1 MDLIRKILRE
11 YDEDN
16 EDDKT
21 IFEKQM
27 FPEKV
32 YLKIFRIFDKHIESN
47 PNFIFDFLQNLKLD
61 DKNIQTTDLESN
73 IIYKYLTEHKDRPNS
88 YIKISFTPTEMSS
101 FFCNDRDY
109 DTPRMAWKYFS
120 FDYDYGADYGCYD
133 FEEYYFDKIDK
144 ENLGIMKEH
153 YLKNLEG
160 EPSEEDFKEF
170 VEEEFGDYIGC
181 AVGDAQHSADI
192 NALHSDFEEGIT
204 DYLSN
209 FNGKLQPSVD
219 KEGNKGYDLE
229 YVGQVELGDIASSDS
244 FKSQLN
250 AELTHG
256 YPTFLEILDGILEN
270 ERGGGYWG
278 MSNSFLPEDC
288 ISINTDKH
296 FRYGGAGDIDW
307 GYFNEIL
314 LDRIDHY

>member
-16 EDDKT
+16 EDDKS

-32 YLKIFRIFDKHIESN
+32 YQKIFRIFDKHIESN
-47 PNFIFDFLQNLKLD
+47 PNFIFDFLQGLKLD
-61 DKNIQTTDLESN
+61 DENIQTTDLESN

-101 FFCNDRDY
+101 FFCDDRDY
-109 DTPRMAWKYFS
+109 DIIDMVERYFK
-120 FDYDYGADYGCYD
+120 FDYDYGVYYDCYD
-133 FEEYYFDKIDK
+133 YDDYYFDKIDK

-170 VEEEFGDYIGC
+170 VEEEFGSYIGC
-181 AVGDAQHSADI
+181 AAGDAQHSADI
-192 NALHSDFEEGIT
+192 DALHSDFEERIT

-209 FNGKLQPSVD
+209 FDGGLQNQTD
-219 KEGNKGYDLE
+219 EGGVKGFGLE
-229 YVGQVELGDIASSDS
+229 YVGQVELGDIASSER

-256 YPTFLEILDGILEN
+256 YPTFLEILDGILED
-270 ERGGGYWG
+270 EREAWG
-278 MSNSFLPEDC
+278 MEYNSFLPEDC

-296 FRYGGAGDIDW
+296 FRYGGAGTIDW
-307 GYFNEIL
+307 NFFNEVL
-314 LDRIDHY
+314 FDRINYY

>member
-1 MDLIRKILRE
+1 MDIKRILGE
-11 YDEDN
+11 YGEDN
-16 EDDKT
+16 EDDRS

-32 YLKIFRIFDKHIESN
+32 YQKVFRIFDKYMESN
-47 PNFIFDFLQNLKLD
+47 HNKLFDILKNLSLSDENFNSE
-61 DKNIQTTDLESN
+61 DLESN

-88 YIKISFTPTEMSS
+88 YIKISFFPSEMSS
-101 FFCNDRDY
+101 FFCDDRDY
-109 DTPRMAWKYFS
+109 GIQRMVSQYFS

-170 VEEEFGDYIGC
+170 VGEEFGDYIGC

-209 FNGKLQPSVD
+209 FNGKLQPPVD
-219 KEGNKGYDLE
+219 KEGNKGLGLV
-229 YVGQVELGDIASSDS
+229 YVGYVELGDLANSSS
-244 FKSQLN
+244 FKETLHASL
-250 AELTHG
+250 EHG
-256 YPTFLEILDGILEN
+256 YPTFLEILDHVLED
-270 ERGGGYWG
+270 EREGWG
-278 MSNSFLPEDC
+278 QEYNSFLPEDC
-288 ISINTDKH
+288 ISINTYKH
-296 FRYGGAGDIDW
+296 FKYGGAGDIDW
-307 GYFNEIL
+307 KYFNEIL

>member
-1 MDLIRKILRE
+1 MDIKRILRE
-11 YDEDN
+11 YGEDN
-16 EDDKT
+16 EDDRS

-32 YLKIFRIFDKHIESN
+32 YQKVFRIFDKYMESN
-47 PNFIFDFLQNLKLD
+47 HNKLFDILKNLSLSDENFNSE
-61 DKNIQTTDLESN
+61 DLESN

-88 YIKISFTPTEMSS
+88 YIKISFFPSEMSS
-101 FFCNDRDY
+101 FFCDDRDY
-109 DTPRMAWKYFS
+109 GIQRMVSQYFS

-170 VEEEFGDYIGC
+170 VEE
-181 AVGDAQHSADI
+181 
-192 NALHSDFEEGIT
+192 GIT

-209 FNGKLQPSVD
+209 FNGKLQPPVD
-219 KEGNKGYDLE
+219 KEGNKGLGLV
-229 YVGQVELGDIASSDS
+229 YVGYVELGDLANSSS
-244 FKSQLN
+244 FKETLHASL
-250 AELTHG
+250 EHG
-256 YPTFLEILDGILEN
+256 YPTFLEILDHVLED
-270 ERGGGYWG
+270 EREGWG
-278 MSNSFLPEDC
+278 QEYNSFLPEDC
-288 ISINTDKH
+288 ISINTYKH
-296 FRYGGAGDIDW
+296 FKYGGAGDIDW
-307 GYFNEIL
+307 KYFNEIL

>member
-11 YDEDN
+11 YDEDD
-16 EDDKT
+16 ESIFDK
-21 IFEKQM
+21 KM
-27 FPEKV
+27 FSEKV
-32 YLKIFRIFDKHIESN
+32 YQKMFRIFDKHIESN
-47 PNFIFDFLQNLKLD
+47 PNFIFNFLEGLNLFD
-61 DKNIQTTDLESN
+61 ENIRSEDLESN

-88 YIKISFTPTEMSS
+88 YIKITFIPSEMST
-101 FFCNDRDY
+101 FFCDDDGDYDIQSIARDY
-109 DTPRMAWKYFS
+109 FRFE
-120 FDYDYGADYGCYD
+120 YDYGADYGCYD

-170 VEEEFGDYIGC
+170 VGEEFGDYIGC

-209 FNGKLQPSVD
+209 FNGKLQPPVD
-219 KEGNKGYDLE
+219 KEGNKGLGLV
-229 YVGQVELGDIASSDS
+229 YVGYVELGDLANSSS
-244 FKSQLN
+244 FKETLHASL
-250 AELTHG
+250 EHG
-256 YPTFLEILDGILEN
+256 YPTFLEILDHVLED
-270 ERGGGYWG
+270 EREGWG
-278 MSNSFLPEDC
+278 QEYNSFLPEDC
-288 ISINTDKH
+288 ISINTYKH
-296 FRYGGAGDIDW
+296 FKYGGAGDIDW
-307 GYFNEIL
+307 KYFNEIL

>member
-11 YDEDN
+11 YDEDD

-27 FPEKV
+27 FSEKM
-32 YLKIFRIFDKHIESN
+32 YQKIFRIFDKHIESN
-47 PNFIFDFLQNLKLD
+47 PNFIFNFLEGLNLFD
-61 DKNIQTTDLESN
+61 ENIKSEDLESN

-88 YIKISFTPTEMSS
+88 YIKITFIPSEMST
-101 FFCNDRDY
+101 FFCDDDGDYDIQSIARDY
-109 DTPRMAWKYFS
+109 FRFE
-120 FDYDYGADYGCYD
+120 YDYGADYGCYD

-170 VEEEFGDYIGC
+170 VGEEFGDYIGC

-209 FNGKLQPSVD
+209 FNGKLQPPVD
-219 KEGNKGYDLE
+219 KEGNKGLGLV
-229 YVGQVELGDIASSDS
+229 YVGYVELGDLANSSS
-244 FKSQLN
+244 FKETLHASL
-250 AELTHG
+250 EHG
-256 YPTFLEILDGILEN
+256 YPTFLEILDHVLED
-270 ERGGGYWG
+270 EREGWG
-278 MSNSFLPEDC
+278 QEYNSFLPEDC
-288 ISINTDKH
+288 ISINTYKH
-296 FRYGGAGDIDW
+296 FKYGGAGDIDW
-307 GYFNEIL
+307 KYFNEIL
-314 LDRIDHY
+314 

>member
-1 MDLIRKILRE
+1 MDIKRILRE
-11 YDEDN
+11 YGEDN
-16 EDDKT
+16 EDDRS

-32 YLKIFRIFDKHIESN
+32 YQKVFRIFDKYMESN
-47 PNFIFDFLQNLKLD
+47 HNKLFDILKNLSLSDENFNSE
-61 DKNIQTTDLESN
+61 DLESN

-88 YIKISFTPTEMSS
+88 YIKISFFPSEMSS
-101 FFCNDRDY
+101 FFCDDRDY
-109 DTPRMAWKYFS
+109 GIQRMVSQYFS

-170 VEEEFGDYIGC
+170 VGEEFGDYIGC

-209 FNGKLQPSVD
+209 FNGKLQPPVD
-219 KEGNKGYDLE
+219 KEGNKGLGLV
-229 YVGQVELGDIASSDS
+229 YVGYVELGDLANSSS
-244 FKSQLN
+244 FKETLHASL
-250 AELTHG
+250 EHG
-256 YPTFLEILDGILEN
+256 YPTFLEILDHVLED
-270 ERGGGYWG
+270 EREGWG
-278 MSNSFLPEDC
+278 QEYNSFLPEDC
-288 ISINTDKH
+288 ISINTYKH
-296 FRYGGAGDIDW
+296 FKYGGAGDIDW
-307 GYFNEIL
+307 KYFNEIL
-314 LDRIDHY
+314 LDRVDHY

>member
-1 MDLIRKILRE
+1 MDIKRILRE
-11 YDEDN
+11 YGEDN
-16 EDDKT
+16 EDDRS

-32 YLKIFRIFDKHIESN
+32 YQKVFRIFDKYMESN
-47 PNFIFDFLQNLKLD
+47 HNKLFDILKNLSLSDENFNSE
-61 DKNIQTTDLESN
+61 DLESN

-88 YIKISFTPTEMSS
+88 YIKISFFPSEMSS
-101 FFCNDRDY
+101 FFCDDRDY
-109 DTPRMAWKYFS
+109 GIQRRVSQYFS
-120 FDYDYGADYGCYD
+120 FEYDYGADYGCYD

-170 VEEEFGDYIGC
+170 VGEEFGDYIGC

-209 FNGKLQPSVD
+209 FNGKLQPPVD
-219 KEGNKGYDLE
+219 KEGNKGLGLV
-229 YVGQVELGDIASSDS
+229 YVGYVELGDLANSSS
-244 FKSQLN
+244 FKETLHASL
-250 AELTHG
+250 EHG
-256 YPTFLEILDGILEN
+256 YPTFLEILDHVLED
-270 ERGGGYWG
+270 EREGWG
-278 MSNSFLPEDC
+278 QEYNSFLPEDC
-288 ISINTDKH
+288 ISINTYKH
-296 FRYGGAGDIDW
+296 FKYGGAGDIDW
-307 GYFNEIL
+307 KYFYEIL
-314 LDRIDHY
+314 LDRVDHY

>member
-1 MDLIRKILRE
+1 MDIKRILRE
-11 YDEDN
+11 YGEDN
-16 EDDKT
+16 EDDRS

-32 YLKIFRIFDKHIESN
+32 YQKVFRIFDKYMESN
-47 PNFIFDFLQNLKLD
+47 HNKLFDILKNLSLSDENFNSE
-61 DKNIQTTDLESN
+61 DLESN

-88 YIKISFTPTEMSS
+88 YIKISFFPSEMSS
-101 FFCNDRDY
+101 FFCDDRDY
-109 DTPRMAWKYFS
+109 GIQRMVSQYFS

-170 VEEEFGDYIGC
+170 VGEEFGDYIGC

-209 FNGKLQPSVD
+209 FNGKLQPPVD
-219 KEGNKGYDLE
+219 KEGNKGLGLV
-229 YVGQVELGDIASSDS
+229 YVGYVELGDLANSSS
-244 FKSQLN
+244 FKETLHASL
-250 AELTHG
+250 EHG
-256 YPTFLEILDGILEN
+256 YPTFLEILDHVLED
-270 ERGGGYWG
+270 EREGWG
-278 MSNSFLPEDC
+278 QEYNSFLPEDC
-288 ISINTDKH
+288 ISINTYKH
-296 FRYGGAGDIDW
+296 FKYCGAGDIDW
-307 GYFNEIL
+307 KYFNEIL

>member
-32 YLKIFRIFDKHIESN
+32 YQKIFRIFDKHIESN
-47 PNFIFDFLQNLKLD
+47 PNFIFNFLQNLNLFD
-61 DKNIQTTDLESN
+61 EDIRSEDLESN

-88 YIKISFTPTEMSS
+88 YIKISYTPSEMSY
-101 FFCNDRDY
+101 FFCGEGDYDIQEMVRDY
-109 DTPRMAWKYFS
+109 FK
-120 FDYDYGADYGCYD
+120 FDYDYGAYYDCYD
-133 FEEYYFDKIDK
+133 YDDYYFDKIDK

-170 VEEEFGDYIGC
+170 VEEEFGSYIGC
-181 AVGDAQHSADI
+181 AAGDAQHSADI
-192 NALHSDFEEGIT
+192 DALHSDFEEGIT
-204 DYLSN
+204 DHLSN
-209 FNGKLQPSVD
+209 LNGGLQPSVD
-219 KEGNKGYDLE
+219 KEGNQGYDLE
-229 YVGQVELGDIASSDS
+229 YVGRVELGDMVPSSL
-244 FKSQLN
+244 FKENMHAL
-250 AELTHG
+250 LTHG
-256 YPTFLEILDGILEN
+256 YPTFEEILYQIISEERDGYSYEN
-270 ERGGGYWG
+270 NY
-278 MSNSFLPEDC
+278 FLPEDC

-296 FRYGGAGDIDW
+296 FRYGGAGTIDW
-307 GYFNEIL
+307 EFFNEIL

>member
-1 MDLIRKILRE
+1 MDIKRILRE
-11 YDEDN
+11 YGEDN
-16 EDDKT
+16 EDDRS

-32 YLKIFRIFDKHIESN
+32 YQKVFRIFDKYMESN
-47 PNFIFDFLQNLKLD
+47 HNKLFDILKNLSLSDENFNSE
-61 DKNIQTTDLESN
+61 DLESN

-88 YIKISFTPTEMSS
+88 YIKISFFPSEMSS
-101 FFCNDRDY
+101 FFCDDRDY
-109 DTPRMAWKYFS
+109 GIQRMVSQYFS

-170 VEEEFGDYIGC
+170 VGEEFGDYIGC

-209 FNGKLQPSVD
+209 FNGKLQPPVD
-219 KEGNKGYDLE
+219 KEGNKGLGLV
-229 YVGQVELGDIASSDS
+229 YVGYVELGDLANSSS
-244 FKSQLN
+244 FKETLHASL
-250 AELTHG
+250 EHG
-256 YPTFLEILDGILEN
+256 YPTFLEILDHVLED
-270 ERGGGYWG
+270 EREGWG
-278 MSNSFLPEDC
+278 QEYNSFLPEDC
-288 ISINTDKH
+288 ISINTYKH
-296 FRYGGAGDIDW
+296 FKYGGAGDIDW
-307 GYFNEIL
+307 KYFNEIL